1 MNQKVGCWGIL
12 GFLIIGSIIVSL
24 LSNIYGWVVIAIITA
39 IVVFAVRASRKNKQE
54 KFLNGLSYQATQL
67 SLVASGKLQD
77 SSVSMSLKPGEK
89 VLATL
94 PYTLLTEY
102 QSTGSSY
109 SGTNAGVS
117 FPLFGN
123 VRGHVGGQG
132 GQISKNPEQLMA
144 VDTGTAIFTDQRI
157 VFSGAKFVR
166 DWDMNKIVALEPGP
180 NGFNVKIAVSNQ
192 ARTSGL
198 QAPDINMFGP
208 GYLAAYAFNYHNDGA
223 AKAKKWADDL
233 VEQIRQT
240 VEIEMA
246 KKTK

>member
-1 MNQKVGCWGIL
+1 MNGKLGCSFWIVMAIL
-12 GFLIIGSIIVSL
+12 ASIVISL
-24 LSNIYGWVVIAIITA
+24 MSSIYGWVVIAIITA
-39 IVVFAVRASRKNKQE
+39 IIVFAVRASRKNKQE

-123 VRGHVGGQG
+123 IRGHVGGQG
-132 GQISKNPEQLMA
+132 GQITRNPEQLMA
-144 VDTGTAIFTDQRI
+144 VDTGTAIFTSERI

-166 DWDMNKIVALEPGP
+166 DWDLNKVVSLEPGP

-223 AKAKKWADDL
+223 ASAKKWADDL
-233 VEQIRQT
+233 VEQIRRT

>member
-1 MNQKVGCWGIL
+1 MVVT
-12 GFLIIGSIIVSL
+12 FLVLLAIVIAL
-24 LSNIYGWVVIAIITA
+24 LSNPAGWVFL
-39 IVVFAVRASRKNKQE
+39 IVVGLIIWFTVYQVRASKQE

-77 SSVSMSLKPGEK
+77 SSVSMSLKPGER

-132 GQISKNPEQLMA
+132 GQITKNPEQLMA

-166 DWDMNKIVALEPGP
+166 DWDMDKIVALEPGP

-198 QAPDINMFGP
+198 QAPNINMFGP

-223 AKAKKWADDL
+223 AKAKKWADNL

-246 KKTK
+246 KKNSK